1 MTEENTATNSS
12 QIESNCRE
20 EKLQKP
26 PKAG

>member
-12 QIESNCRE
+12 QIESNCRK